1 MKAFDPQAYRD
12 LWQRYVHGAPRSDVE
27 LKYFTYHQDRYEE
40 LFGAMAAW
48 LAKHEHPKVLEVGV
62 AAFTPFYRRLFP
74 EITLTTVD
82 RPMRMFGASNEYCLN
97 ECGADRHY
105 EADLISQRLS
115 PDFGTPPLGDF
126 DFVICTEVIEHLPV
140 NPVEFIGSLLSLLS
154 AGGHLYLTTP
164 NFFSIHTLGK
174 IARREN
180 PQSVFPKSGDNAD
193 AHHHYREYS
202 LPELVQFT
210 REAGGR
216 IAFASYSDCWDSEE
230 LRASILARHPA
241 QRGNLQLVAAR
252 RDGAGGSDVDAPPFS
267 FDPPPVAPAPPT
279 VPAPGPDWRDEEIAR
294 LQALV
299 TGYERGR
306 FMRLMRLLKH
316 GRQRP

>member
-1 MKAFDPQAYRD
+1 MKAFDAQEYRD
-12 LWQRYVHGAPRSDVE
+12 LWQRYVHGTPRSDVE
-27 LKYFTYHQDRYEE
+27 LKYFSYHKDRYEE
-40 LFGAMAAW
+40 LFGAMADW
-48 LAKHEHPKVLEVGV
+48 LARHDQPKVLEVGV

-82 RPMRMFGASNEYCLN
+82 RPMRMFGASAEYCLN

-105 EADLISQRLS
+105 EADLIAQRLS
-115 PDFGTPPLGDF
+115 PAFGSPPLGTF
-126 DFVICTEVIEHLPV
+126 DFVVCTEVIEHLPV
-140 NPVEFIGSLLSLLS
+140 NPVEFIGSLLGLL
-154 AGGHLYLTTP
+154 AAEGHLYLTTP

-180 PQSVFPKSGDNAD
+180 PQSIFPKSGENAD

-216 IAFASYSDCWDSEE
+216 IAHAAYSDCWDSEP
-230 LRASILARHPA
+230 LRTSVLARHPA

-252 RDGAGGSDVDAPPFS
+252 RTGPGESDVDGPPFS
-267 FDPPPVAPAPPT
+267 FDSPTATTPAPA
-279 VPAPGPDWRDEEIAR
+279 AAQHDWRDEEISR

-299 TGYERGR
+299 MGYERGR
-306 FMRLMRLLKH
+306 FMRFMRLLKH
-316 GRQRP
+316 GRRRP